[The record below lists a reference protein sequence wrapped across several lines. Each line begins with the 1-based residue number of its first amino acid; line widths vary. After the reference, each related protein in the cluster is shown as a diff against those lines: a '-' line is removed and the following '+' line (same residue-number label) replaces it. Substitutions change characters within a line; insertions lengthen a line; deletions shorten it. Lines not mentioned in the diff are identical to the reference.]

1 MRESDIEAALRGG
14 VALLGGI
21 AYKFVSPGRVGVPDR
36 IVVMP
41 SGVTVFVELK
51 APGKKP
57 EPHQE
62 REHQRLRE
70 RGHRVYVIDSIEG
83 VKKLLEELTP

>member
-1 MRESDIEAALRGG
+1 MRESEIERYLVQRARTLGG
-14 VALLGGI
+14 V

-41 SGVTVFVELK
+41 DRLMFVELK

-57 EPHQE
+57 EPHQL
-62 REHQRLRE
+62 REHQRLRSM
-70 RGHRVYVIDSIEG
+70 GQSVYVVDSIAAVDE
-83 VKKLLEELTP
+83 LLP

>member
-1 MRESDIEAALRGG
+1 MRESEIEAALRGG

-41 SGVTVFVELK
+41 GGVTVYVELK

-62 REHQRLRE
+62 REHERLRE
-70 RGHRVYVIDSIEG
+70 RGHRVYVIDSLDG
-83 VKKLLEELTP
+83 VQALLKELAP

>member
-14 VALLGGI
+14 AAMLGGI

-41 SGVTVFVELK
+41 SGVTVFVEMK

-62 REHQRLRE
+62 REHERLRKL
-70 RGHRVYVIDSIEG
+70 GHRVYVIDSLEG
-83 VKKLLEELTP
+83 VKQLLEELGA

>member
-14 VALLGGI
+14 VAMFGGI

-62 REHQRLRE
+62 REHERLRKL
-70 RGHRVYVIDSIEG
+70 GHRVYVIDSLEG
-83 VKKLLEELTP
+83 VKQLLEELGA

>member
-21 AYKFVSPGRVGVPDR
+21 AYKFVSPGRRGVPDR
-36 IVVMP
+36 LVVMP
-41 SGVTVFVELK
+41 NGVTVYVELK
-51 APGKKP
+51 APGEKP

-70 RGHRVYVIDSIEG
+70 RGHRVYVIDSLEG
-83 VKKLLEELTP
+83 VRQLLEELKP